1 LLYLLFRPTLLTRLS
16 VPGSL
21 KKTLQLTNPCESMI
35 EIVRRTSRNVRRWQ
49 SGDRDLAKL

>member
-16 VPGSL
+16 VRGSL
-21 KKTLQLTNPCESMI
+21 KKTLELTNPCESMI
-35 EIVRRTSRNVRRWQ
+35 EIVRRASRNMKRRQ